1 MISLGSGLDFS
12 FNWQLAYEQLFAL
25 YSQMNADYQRAQ
37 ETGVILSKKVE
48 AITKEN
54 EEIRSKKMIKTF

>member
-12 FNWQLAYEQLFAL
+12 CNWQLAYEQLFAL
-25 YSQMNADYQRAQ
+25 YSQLNADYQRAQ
-37 ETGVILSKKVE
+37 ETGVILSEKVE